1 MLFDIVA
8 LIVTAKADSMLDPAA
23 NPMMMSA
30 GMALA
35 IAGSAI
41 LVALGA
47 SVAYS
52 SHKRRNQ
59 KDWEV
64 KVWRMSEKKRSEPKM
79 PNMRQDRNVEFH

>member
-8 LIVTAKADSMLDPAA
+8 MIVTAKADSMLGPAT
-23 NPMMMSA
+23 NSMSV

-41 LVALGA
+41 FVALGA

-52 SHKRRNQ
+52 GHKRRNQ

-64 KVWRMSEKKRSEPKM
+64 KVWRMGEKKRSESKM
-79 PNMRQDRNVEFH
+79 PSMRQDRNVEFH